1 MCVRVF
7 IAGDK
12 GPSET
17 VIDSIGMYRGIL
29 QGSRF
34 RA

>member
-1 MCVRVF
+1 MRAF

-12 GPSET
+12 GPSEA

-29 QGSRF
+29 QGSGF